1 MFKNNKII
9 LAFLYS
15 ILFSGII
22 LASDGHI
29 ILDKANVNCNDY
41 ASLQRGAKI
50 YMTTCATCHS
60 IKYVRYKELAK
71 QIEIVD
77 GSGDILVDVV
87 QNGLMYSGGKITDN
101 IVSALSEK
109 DGQKWFGK
117 SPPDLSLVARSR
129 GVDWIYTYLRSFYK
143 DDNKI
148 WGVNNIV
155 FPDVAMPHVLLN
167 YQGLKGLSES
177 NAHDNNFVNLKLIK
191 QGSLNETEYD
201 LMVLDLVNF
210 LSYVGE
216 PHQVARKRLGV
227 WVLIF
232 LSILLVFTYLLKREY
247 WKDIK

>member
-1 MFKNNKII
+1 MLKKNI
-9 LAFLYS
+9 LVVFYVM
-15 ILFSGII
+15 LFSSMIF
-22 LASDGHI
+22 ANDAHI
-29 ILDKANVNCNDY
+29 KLDKANVNVRDY

-60 IKYVRYKELAK
+60 LKYVRYKELAR
-71 QIEIVD
+71 QIEMVD
-77 GSGDILVDVV
+77 SSGDILVDVV
-87 QNGLMYSGGKITDN
+87 QDGLMHSGGKITDN
-101 IVSALSEK
+101 ILSALSEN

-129 GVDWIYTYLRSFYK
+129 GVDWLYTYLRTFYK
-143 DDNKI
+143 DDSKL

-177 NAHDNNFVNLKLIK
+177 NLHDTNHINLKLIK
-191 QGSLNETEYD
+191 QGSLNEKEYD

-216 PHQVARKRLGV
+216 PHQVERKRLGI
-227 WVLIF
+227 WVILF
-232 LSILLVFTYLLKREY
+232 LSVLLVFSYLLKREY

>member
-1 MFKNNKII
+1 MLKKNKNI
-9 LAFLYS
+9 LIFFYI

-22 LASDGHI
+22 FANDSHI
-29 ILDKANVNCNDY
+29 KLDKANVNVKDY

-60 IKYVRYKELAK
+60 LKYVRYKELAK
-71 QIEIVD
+71 QIEMVD
-77 GSGDILVDVV
+77 SSGDILVDVV
-87 QNGLMYSGGKITDN
+87 QKGLMHSGGKITDN
-101 IVSALSEK
+101 IISSLSK
-109 DGQKWFGK
+109 NDGQKWFGK
-117 SPPDLSLVARSR
+117 SPPDLSLVARCR
-129 GVDWIYTYLRSFYK
+129 GVDWIYTYLRTFYE
-143 DDNKI
+143 DNEKL

-177 NAHDNNFVNLKLIK
+177 NSHDQNYINLKLIK

-216 PHQVARKRLGV
+216 PHQVKRKTLGI
-227 WVLIF
+227 WVLLF
-232 LSILLVFTYLLKREY
+232 LSVLLILSYLVKREY

>member
-1 MFKNNKII
+1 MFKNNKRII
-9 LAFLYS
+9 IFLYS

-29 ILDKANVNCNDY
+29 KLDKANVNVKDY

-60 IKYVRYKELAK
+60 IKYVRYKQLAK

-143 DDNKI
+143 DDNKL

-177 NAHDNNFVNLKLIK
+177 NAHDNHFVNLKLIK

-201 LMVLDLVNF
+201 LMILDLVNF

-227 WVLIF
+227 WVLFF
-232 LSILLVFTYLLKREY
+232 LSVLLVFTYLLKREY

>member
-1 MFKNNKII
+1 M
-9 LAFLYS
+9 
-15 ILFSGII
+15 LFSGIA
-22 LASDGHI
+22 LANGNHI
-29 ILDKANVNCNDY
+29 SLDKANVNVKDY

-60 IKYVRYKELAK
+60 LKYVRYKELAK

-77 GSGDILVDVV
+77 SSGDILVDVV
-87 QNGLMYSGGKITDN
+87 KDGLMHSGGKITDT
-101 IVSALSEK
+101 ILSALSAD

-129 GVDWIYTYLRSFYK
+129 GVDWIYTYLRTFYQDESK
-143 DDNKI
+143 L

-177 NAHDNNFVNLKLIK
+177 NLHDPKYINLKLIK
-191 QGSLNETEYD
+191 QGSFNEKQYD
-201 LMVLDLVNF
+201 LMILDLVNF
-210 LSYVGE
+210 LSYAGE
-216 PHQVARKRLGV
+216 PHQLERKSLGIKV
-227 WVLIF
+227 IF
-232 LSILLVFTYLLKREY
+232 FLTVLLVFVYLAKREY

>member
-1 MFKNNKII
+1 MFKKSN
-9 LAFLYS
+9 S
-15 ILFSGII
+15 ILLFIYTMLFSSLI
-22 LASDGHI
+22 LASDSHI
-29 ILDKANVNCNDY
+29 KLDKANVNVKDY

-60 IKYVRYKELAK
+60 LKYVRYKELAK
-71 QIEIVD
+71 QIEMVD
-77 GSGDILVDVV
+77 SSGDILVDVV
-87 QNGLMYSGGKITDN
+87 QSGLIHSDSKITDN
-101 IVSALSEK
+101 IVSALSVS

-117 SPPDLSLVARSR
+117 SPPDLSLVARCR
-129 GVDWIYTYLRSFYK
+129 GVDWIYTYLRTFYQDK
-143 DDNKI
+143 DKI

-155 FPDVAMPHVLLN
+155 YPDVAMPHVLLN
-167 YQGLKGLSES
+167 YQGLKGLSAS
-177 NAHDNNFVNLKLIK
+177 NAHDDHFVNLKLIK

-227 WVLIF
+227 WVLLF
-232 LSILLVFTYLLKREY
+232 LSVLLVLSYLVKREY

>member
-1 MFKNNKII
+1 MLKKNKSII
-9 LAFLYS
+9 SFFYI

-22 LASDGHI
+22 LASDNHI
-29 ILDKANVNCNDY
+29 KLDKANVNVKDY

-60 IKYVRYKELAK
+60 LKYVRYKELAK

-77 GSGDILVDVV
+77 SSGDILIDVV
-87 QNGLMYSGGKITDN
+87 KDGLIYSGGKITDN
-101 IVSALSEK
+101 IVSALSLN

-117 SPPDLSLVARSR
+117 SPPDLSLVARCR
-129 GVDWIYTYLRSFYK
+129 GVDWIYTYLRTFYQ
-143 DDNKI
+143 DNEKL

-177 NAHDNNFVNLKLIK
+177 NSHDDQYVNLKLIK

-216 PHQVARKRLGV
+216 PHQLARKRLGV
-227 WVLIF
+227 WVLFF
-232 LSILLVFTYLLKREY
+232 LSIMLILAYLLKREY